1 MFADLRKRYN
11 LLCSPA
17 QLYVFMSLLSI
28 VVMFLQNM
36 TETRK
41 YTIGMFTRTL
51 SFSNLFM
58 FLAKMVYVV
67 VWAIILD
74 SLCKN
79 GYKDLAWTIVLL
91 PFVLMFVLIGLM
103 ML

>member
-1 MFADLRKRYN
+1 
-11 LLCSPA
+11 
-17 QLYVFMSLLSI
+17 
-28 VVMFLQNM
+28 M